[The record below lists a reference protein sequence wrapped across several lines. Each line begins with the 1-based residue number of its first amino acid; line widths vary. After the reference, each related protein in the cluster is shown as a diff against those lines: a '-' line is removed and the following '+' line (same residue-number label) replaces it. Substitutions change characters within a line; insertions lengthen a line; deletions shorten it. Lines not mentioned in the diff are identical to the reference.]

1 MLKEPTVIA
10 CCMVKTPLKLMRKS
24 ASTPLFFTGLIG
36 INYVIISLFILPF
49 YDGDWKFWF
58 FFDSAIIALT
68 FLMFTLSACTN
79 PGYLKKPENISF
91 LTMLKNF
98 DPVLLCPDCQII
110 RTQRSRHCSI
120 CNQCVERFDHHCPW
134 INNCVGI
141 GNHHYFMIFLLSV
154 VTLLVSVLTTMASV
168 LSREFSEGEVAV
180 NSDCFLAV
188 FPYVFYQ
195 KGILISLSLVVLI
208 TSVFFILPVLLL
220 GFIQLRNFC
229 ANKTTN
235 ERFARR
241 ANSTASER
249 SNSDRTSSYQSSR
262 SSSVASSLSG
272 VSGHRQSVT
281 SVQEILDSQNRT
293 CGCMFNC
300 YQMCCN
306 RQMVD

>member
-1 MLKEPTVIA
+1 MLKEPRVIA

-24 ASTPLFFTGLIG
+24 ASTPIFFTGLIS
-36 INYVIISLFILPF
+36 INYLILSLFILPF

-68 FLMFTLSACTN
+68 ILMFILSACKN
-79 PGYLKKPENISF
+79 PGYLKKPDNISF

-141 GNHHYFMIFLLSV
+141 GNHNYFMVFLLSV
-154 VTLLVSVLTTMASV
+154 VTLLVSVLVTMASV
-168 LSREFSEGEVAV
+168 LSREFSDGEVAI
-180 NSDCFLAV
+180 NNDCFLVV
-188 FPYVFYQ
+188 FPPEIYQ
-195 KGILISLSLVVLI
+195 KGILISLSVVVLI

-241 ANSTASER
+241 ANSER
-249 SNSDRTSSYQSSR
+249 SNSDRSSSYQSSMR
-262 SSSVASSLSG
+262 SSSLASSASG
-272 VSGHRQSVT
+272 VSGHRLSVTT
-281 SVQEILDSQNRT
+281 SVQEILDNENRT

-300 YQMCCN
+300 Y
-306 RQMVD
+306 